1 MVPNIDGTMGHKIE
15 TGKHPRHGLSVLF
28 STRQTETVFGPRLYN
43 SLPKYLRDIDS
54 VKSEKFIFELNE
66 YLEFFPDE
74 STMPNYVTAARINSY
89 LILGLKEF
97 TKVEESPTRP

>member
-1 MVPNIDGTMGHKIE
+1 MDSVCYSVP
-15 TGKHPRHGLSVLF
+15 GKQKPSKNP
-28 STRQTETVFGPRLYN
+28 SIKCNNVFGPRLYN

-74 STMPNYVTAARINSY
+74 SIMPNYVTAARINSY

-97 TKVEESPTRP
+97 TKVEESPTRPWSRLEVGS